1 MLRFYN
7 ENTMSSSTGDLTPP
21 AAILEEAAQLH
32 ATLHHHNKQYYV
44 NDAPDIPD
52 SEYDRLFHRLK
63 ALEAD
68 YPKLITPQSPTQ
80 RVGAQPIS
88 AFKQVTH
95 LKPMLSLDNAFSDS
109 DMQAFDKRVKERL
122 NSDDPV
128 EYSCEPKFDGIAAS
142 VIYRQGKL
150 DLAATR
156 GDGLVGENITHN
168 MRTIGSVPL
177 ELNSSNPPALLEV
190 RGEVYMPKAGFEK
203 LNRQAIDKGGKP
215 FVNPRNAA
223 SGGLRQLDP
232 KITAQRPLVF
242 CAYGLGVIEP
252 ASDQIS
258 LPTHSA
264 TLDYLEKL
272 GFVVS
277 QERSIAPT
285 IDACHAYYDKLA
297 QKRASLPYEID
308 GIVFKVNRFDLQDTL
323 GFVSRA
329 PRWAIAQKFPAQEE
343 LTTVNDVEFQV
354 GRTGSITPVAKL
366 APVFV
371 GGVTVSNATLHN
383 RDEVNRLGIRIGD
396 TVIIRRAGDVI
407 PQIVSVVIGKR
418 PSTSQSIIFP
428 STCPQC
434 GSDVVEVEGE
444 AALRCSG
451 GLICPAQRK
460 EAIKHFCSR
469 KALNVDGLG
478 DKVISQLVDRDY
490 IKNPAQ
496 LFDLT
501 AEKLSSLDRL
511 ADKSAANIIAALE
524 QAKATTLPKFIY
536 ALGIREVG
544 VATAN
549 NLAQHFCTLQ
559 AMSDASQEALEDV
572 NDVGPVVAKYVY
584 EFFKQADNI
593 QVLEQLLKA
602 GITWPDIVKHTQQNQ
617 VLLNQTYVIT
627 GSFEGIS
634 RDEIKTALEQ
644 QGAKVAGS
652 VSKKTQFLIAGDK
665 AGSKLTKAQD
675 LGIEIMN
682 EADLTALLN
691 SLKE

>member
-1 MLRFYN
+1 MP
-7 ENTMSSSTGDLTPP
+7 SHTGDSSLP
-21 AAILEEAAQLH
+21 AAIREEAAQLH
-32 ATLHHHNKQYYV
+32 SLLHHHNKQYYV
-44 NDAPDIPD
+44 EDAPEIPD
-52 SEYDRLFHRLK
+52 SEYDRLFYRLK
-63 ALEAD
+63 AIESD
-68 YPKLITPQSPTQ
+68 YPQLMTPQSPTQ

-88 AFKQVTH
+88 AFKQVVH

-109 DMQAFDKRVKERL
+109 DMQAFDKRVRERL
-122 NSDDPV
+122 KSDDSV

-142 VIYRQGKL
+142 VIYKNGKL
-150 DLAATR
+150 DVAATR

-177 ELNSSNPPALLEV
+177 ELTCDNAPVLLEV
-190 RGEVYMPKAGFEK
+190 RGEVYMPKAGFERI
-203 LNRQAIDKGGKP
+203 NRQAIEKGDKP

-232 KITAQRPLVF
+232 KITAKRPLVF
-242 CAYGLGVIEP
+242 CAYSLGVVEY
-252 ASDQIS
+252 ASEQTP
-258 LPTHSA
+258 LLTHSD
-264 TLDYLEKL
+264 TLNYLEEL

-277 QERSIAPT
+277 KERSVAIN
-285 IDACHAYYDKLA
+285 IDACHIYYEQLA
-297 QKRASLPYEID
+297 QKRAALPYEID

-343 LTTVNDVEFQV
+343 LTTVNHVEFQV

-383 RDEVNRLGIRIGD
+383 RDEVNRLGICIGD

-407 PQIVSVVIGKR
+407 PQIVSVVVGKR
-418 PSTSQSIIFP
+418 PSTSQVITFP
-428 STCPQC
+428 ASCPEC

-444 AALRCSG
+444 ATLRCSG
-451 GLICPAQRK
+451 GLVCPAQRK

-478 DKVISQLVDRDY
+478 DKVISQLVDKNH
-490 IKNPAQ
+490 ISNPAQ
-496 LFDLT
+496 LFDLNK
-501 AEKLSSLDRL
+501 EMLSSLDRL
-511 ADKSAANIIAALE
+511 ADKSAANIISALE
-524 QAKATTLPKFIY
+524 QAKTTTLPKFIY

-549 NLAQHFCTLQ
+549 NLAHHFYTLH
-559 AMSDASQEALEDV
+559 AISDASLDALEEV
-572 NDVGPVVAKYVY
+572 SDVGPIVAKYVY
-584 EFFKQADNI
+584 EFFNQADNI
-593 QVLEQLLKA
+593 LVVEQLIKA
-602 GITWPDIVKHTQQNQ
+602 GITWPAIAKPAEGSQS
-617 VLLNQTYVIT
+617 LANQTYVIT

-634 RDEIKTALEQ
+634 RDEIKAILEQ

-652 VSKKTQFLIAGDK
+652 VSKKTQFLIAGEK

-675 LGIEIMN
+675 LGIEILHQ
-682 EADLTALLN
+682 ADLTALLN
-691 SLKE
+691 RLKA